1 LILEHALGL
10 AVPRYF
16 SQPAGRQAVSDERSD
31 LMLRMLRTISAKQ
44 DEHDRKFDE
53 VITRIGALERDFAG
67 MKMDFVGVQLRL
79 DNIGRRLDRIER
91 RLELVDETTSS

>member
-1 LILEHALGL
+1 M
-10 AVPRYF
+10 
-16 SQPAGRQAVSDERSD
+16 SDERSD

-53 VITRIGALERDFAG
+53 VITRLGALERNFAG
-67 MKMDFVGVQLRL
+67 MKMDFAGVQLRL
-79 DNIGRRLDRIER
+79 DNIGRRLDRIES